1 MYMHTTMKSLSIMLN
16 EAFEFN
22 DSVNSLPYSGA
33 VKKEILTKCSPTD
46 EVTQIL
52 VNTVLPKIYDIIS
65 GMKFAKELEFNIINS
80 KTFKIFQYSTSQI
93 GMQFDKISQSGFE
106 LDLDEMYKKLNA
118 YLSSNKIPWHVYT
131 DYSCSGTY
139 PKSGEKIT
147 PKIVLLKGLLNK
159 Y

>member
-1 MYMHTTMKSLSIMLN
+1 MLN
-16 EAFEFN
+16 ETFEFA
-22 DSVNSLPYSGA
+22 DSVNNLHYSNA
-33 VKKEILTKCSPTD
+33 IKKEILTKCSPTD

-52 VNTVLPKIYDIIS
+52 VNTVLPSIYDIIS
-65 GMKFAKELEFNIINS
+65 GMKHSKELESTIINS
-80 KTFKIFQYSTSQI
+80 KAFKIFQYNTSQI
-93 GMQFDKISQSGFE
+93 GMQFDKISQSGFD

-139 PKSGEKIT
+139 PKTREKIT

>member
-1 MYMHTTMKSLSIMLN
+1 MKSLSIMLN

-106 LDLDEMYKKLNA
+106 LDIDEMYKKLNA
-118 YLSSNKIPWHVYT
+118 YLSSNTFDVGADIFSRGLCLPSDIKMTEEQQDKVIQ
-131 DYSCSGTY
+131 
-139 PKSGEKIT
+139 
-147 PKIVLLKGLLNK
+147 IVHKCFQ
-159 Y
+159 